1 MTTILLAAAF
11 LCGVPFG
18 FILGMLVVWRM
29 NRPDRYEKELDYSDG
44 F

>member
-1 MTTILLAAAF
+1 MMLMLLSAAF

-29 NRPDRYEKELDYSDG
+29 NKPDREDELDYSDG
-44 F
+44 Y